1 MPRGRSWTEIEVNR
15 LIALRDDEGLI
26 WSAVARKLG
35 RRSGADGGIGQCCA
49 AYNYHKAKRARDAA
63 AMIAAGI
70 TPPSPPPS
78 PRAPC
83 DNSSIAP
90 AEVALLVAPVKRA
103 RYFSGDGDLMTRI
116 VAQGLTAGYFG
127 DPPPGRSALDQRQG
141 GK

>member
-49 AYNYHKAKRARDAA
+49 AYNYHKAKRAREA

-70 TPPSPPPS
+70 TPPS

-90 AEVALLVAPVKRA
+90 TPAEVALLDAPAKRP
-103 RYFSGDGDLMTRI
+103 RYFSGDGDLMARI